1 MLTCHVDP
9 HPLSDGLLVDSHW
22 AGGPLQ
28 LPQGDTYKLVD
39 SVETSPSNSCTSR
52 GGMRGTGSRFAPYPL
67 PCQGRLRRAG
77 PLALLPPWGEVGAL
91 KRPCLHPWITSQVS
105 LRTHTHTTISTICK
119 NNDTNVWQDAAENCC
134 SVLLQVT
141 DSLRLTIIVIINES
155 VDYFPWLIWYL
166 FCQNIRKL

>member
-1 MLTCHVDP
+1 MPNMFRFYLIWFIPFNVRMWKVPIKSSHSPRWLLQIKHRYKDLFNNIKQKKVLNSHISVTGTSINGEFQQPNQCQVTIRVSRCHSSMLTCHVDP

-77 PLALLPPWGEVGAL
+77 PLALLPP
-91 KRPCLHPWITSQVS
+91 
-105 LRTHTHTTISTICK
+105 
-119 NNDTNVWQDAAENCC
+119 
-134 SVLLQVT
+134 
-141 DSLRLTIIVIINES
+141 
-155 VDYFPWLIWYL
+155 
-166 FCQNIRKL
+166 